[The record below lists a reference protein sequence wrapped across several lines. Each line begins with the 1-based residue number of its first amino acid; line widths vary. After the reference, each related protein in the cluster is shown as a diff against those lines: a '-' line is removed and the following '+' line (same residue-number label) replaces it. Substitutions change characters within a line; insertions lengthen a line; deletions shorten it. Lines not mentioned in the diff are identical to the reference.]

1 MAQAPIIA
9 CLVVLVFRR
18 DLTTVAVTSENGQEY
33 SHALGASLFLT
44 SLSAIWFG
52 CSNSVREIIG
62 EWAIYRRERMVN
74 LKIGPYVAAKFTV
87 LSLLCLIQCSVM
99 LGIVHGGLHLQGPWW
114 LMFGLMLIASLV
126 GVGFGLAIS
135 AISRTTEMAIALVP
149 IVLLFMVIFGGVL
162 PPIYKLPE
170 AIQPIYW
177 VIPSRWAFEG
187 MLVLESDSRKPYT
200 PRVQEDTPP
209 VLALPRDLA
218 EFHFPKQKLNEANNT
233 LEDYR
238 YGPVIGGMVL
248 ETLFIVLVAA
258 VAGIL
263 RMRDLH

>member
-1 MAQAPIIA
+1 M
-9 CLVVLVFRR
+9 
-18 DLTTVAVTSENGQEY
+18 
-33 SHALGASLFLT
+33 
-44 SLSAIWFG
+44 
-52 CSNSVREIIG
+52 REIIG

-149 IVLLFMVIFGGVL
+149 IVMLFMVIFGGVL

-177 VIPSRWAFEG
+177 LMPSRWAFEG
-187 MLVLESDSRKPYT
+187 MLVLEGESQEAALYT
-200 PRVQEDTPP
+200 AGGRRIRRP
-209 VLALPRDLA
+209 VLALSRDLA

-238 YGPVIGGMVL
+238 YGPVIGGMML
-248 ETLFIVLVAA
+248 ETLFLVLVAA